1 MDYSKTLNLPRTD
14 FPMRANLP
22 VREPE
27 ILKFWNEI
35 DIYRLVQQK
44 NAGRPKFILHDGPP
58 YANGHI
64 HLGHTLNKILK
75 DIVVKYHSMA
85 GYDAPY
91 VPGWDTHGLPIEQQA
106 IKSLGLNRH
115 SISIVEFRN
124 KCKEYAL
131 KFVDIQRDEFK
142 RLGVRG
148 DWDHPYLTLMPHY
161 EAAQI
166 GVFGEMARRGFIYKG
181 LKPVYW
187 CATCETALAEA
198 EVEYQDKHSPSIYV
212 RFPVTGG
219 KGVLPEKNTWVIIWT
234 TTPWTL
240 ISNTAICLHPDYG
253 YVLFKT
259 GDNKY
264 LVAKELLENFC
275 GAAGLNCEQI
285 LNEFTGRD
293 LEGVVCRHP
302 FFDRQSKLVL
312 DTYVT
317 LDAGTGCVHIAPGH
331 GHEDYLV
338 GLRYNLPMLSPIDNH
353 GVFTEDAAQFA
364 GLFYSDANGKVK
376 DVLQQSGDLLK
387 EETIS
392 HQYPHCWRCK
402 KPILFRATEQWFASV
417 EGFRRDTLDAI
428 HGVKWIP
435 PWGEER
441 IYNMVAGRSDW
452 CISRQRTWGVPIP
465 IFYCAGCGKE
475 IISKDTTAHLQK
487 LFRAY
492 GSDVWF
498 AREAAELIPE
508 GLSCPECGGTKFNK
522 ENDIMDVWFDSGTSH
537 AGVLEQPEIWP
548 DLRWPADLYLEGS
561 DQYRGWFNS
570 SLSTAV
576 ASRGEAPYRT
586 VLTHGFVVDEKGYKQ
601 SKSLGNVVDPMKV
614 IKQMGADILRLWVS
628 SADYRSDLA
637 ASPSILNQL
646 SDAYRKI
653 RNTCRFLLGNLY
665 DFSSK
670 TDGVAYQKMP
680 EIDRW
685 ALLKLHQLIQRVL
698 AAYSNYDY
706 HVVHHAVHNFCVLD
720 MSALYLDI
728 IKDRLYTAPANSLP
742 RRSAQTVLHETLN
755 VLVRLLAPILAF
767 TSEEIWGYL
776 PEQEGTPVS
785 VQMTDLPEVNEEY
798 LDVEL
803 DKKWEKLLEVRSEA
817 TRILEQAR
825 RDKLIGNSLEA
836 AVDLYAAGELFD
848 FLRNSAGELST
859 LFIVSS
865 VKLHGAAKEDIPAT
879 AAVDGLAVKVRRA
892 QGGKCERC
900 WMHHEN
906 VGNNAAHPTLCP
918 RCSKTVGAMENLE

>member
-498 AREAAELIPE
+498 AREAAELIP
-508 GLSCPECGGTKFNK
+508 GRF
-522 ENDIMDVWFDSGTSH
+522 I
-537 AGVLEQPEIWP
+537 
-548 DLRWPADLYLEGS
+548 PAP
-561 DQYRGWFNS
+561 N
-570 SLSTAV
+570 
-576 ASRGEAPYRT
+576 
-586 VLTHGFVVDEKGYKQ
+586 
-601 SKSLGNVVDPMKV
+601 
-614 IKQMGADILRLWVS
+614 
-628 SADYRSDLA
+628 
-637 ASPSILNQL
+637 
-646 SDAYRKI
+646 
-653 RNTCRFLLGNLY
+653 
-665 DFSSK
+665 
-670 TDGVAYQKMP
+670 
-680 EIDRW
+680 
-685 ALLKLHQLIQRVL
+685 
-698 AAYSNYDY
+698 
-706 HVVHHAVHNFCVLD
+706 
-720 MSALYLDI
+720 
-728 IKDRLYTAPANSLP
+728 
-742 RRSAQTVLHETLN
+742 
-755 VLVRLLAPILAF
+755 
-767 TSEEIWGYL
+767 
-776 PEQEGTPVS
+776 
-785 VQMTDLPEVNEEY
+785 
-798 LDVEL
+798 
-803 DKKWEKLLEVRSEA
+803 
-817 TRILEQAR
+817 
-825 RDKLIGNSLEA
+825 
-836 AVDLYAAGELFD
+836 AAGPSLIKKMTSWTSGLTAEPAMQACW
-848 FLRNSAGELST
+848 NSPKSGRT
-859 LFIVSS
+859 
-865 VKLHGAAKEDIPAT
+865 
-879 AAVDGLAVKVRRA
+879 
-892 QGGKCERC
+892 
-900 WMHHEN
+900 
-906 VGNNAAHPTLCP
+906 
-918 RCSKTVGAMENLE
+918 